1 MTRALLS
8 FREVV
13 PFGITSLRGALDALI
28 AHSRSAAYSVL
39 HTLDGVY
46 ILEWIILRDTEGK
59 WHWKYTRSML
69 LRDAISACVV
79 ASVLVPQSMS
89 YALLVGVPVQYGL
102 YSAVVPT
109 FMFSLFTSVSCHQ
122 YGIVAPTSILANG
135 ITSGLTGLT
144 DGLHGT
150 PLDNDRFIRTQIQL
164 AFACGIVFTI
174 MLLLRLSWVA
184 NMLSQPVLNG
194 FTFGSALIII
204 ASQLKDLFN
213 IPSPGAPRD
222 FGSRI
227 SLAFQYIGQANPVS
241 AAMGSVSLLILL
253 FAKDIKIRGHSL
265 PRLTPIPLIVLLIGI
280 ILSWGFDLSGKY
292 KVKTIG
298 TIPTTLPTF
307 ALPFSSDASGSAD
320 FLAILPSSVLLA
332 IVSFVQTLGV
342 GYAFA
347 KRRNETLLPWRE
359 LLGCA
364 MAHLLGASFSSG
376 TVSGSITRSAVAF
389 DAGVATP
396 FCGLI
401 VGSIILISIKFL
413 TPYLQY
419 IPMCILAAVVS
430 SSTRSLL
437 QLGDM
442 AHFWHGKKTDFAQML
457 VTIIGLLVLDI
468 QNGLF
473 AGIGF
478 SFLLVLYRAF
488 QPRLVE
494 VARLP
499 GTQCW
504 VACSRFPEAR
514 RDKGINVFRLDGEL
528 CFGNVHNVEEK
539 LTQILAEAT
548 AEDSSSS
555 STALKNSMST
565 KLIDKKLATD
575 LVVANAVVA
584 SAADSSLVSTHGG
597 PPSPILTAN
606 KIMPHGVKFRS
617 VFALAGDDETSD
629 IVPLVTAPISVLR
642 RRGVGGGNGNS
653 TTSTPEPDSI
663 SITAPPLPLAF
674 ASPPTAVRTV
684 SQSHAHA
691 HVVIFDCSRVIDVDA
706 SGARAIN
713 EISAL
718 FRKRGVP
725 LLLAALPGPVRDTLE
740 RYGVDNEK
748 DEEDEEST
756 ALLSVPRPSTT
767 TTTNATTAAAATTI
781 RSPENLLSSPTTG
794 TSNDNNVLQINV
806 VPNPSEVVYLR
817 YTRYLTVSAAV
828 AAAELFLA
836 NANDAN

>member
-13 PFGITSLRGALDALI
+13 PFGITSLRGAVDALL
-28 AHSRSAAYSVL
+28 AYSRSVVYNAH

-46 ILEWIILRDTEGK
+46 ILEWIFARDTEGV

-109 FMFSLFTSVSCHQ
+109 FMYALFTSVSCNQ

-135 ITSGLTGLT
+135 IVSGLTGLT

-150 PLDNDRFIRTQIQL
+150 PLDNERFIKTQIQL
-164 AFACGIVFTI
+164 AFACGIVFTL

-194 FTFGSALIII
+194 FTFGSALIIV

-222 FGSRI
+222 FGTRI
-227 SLAFQYIGQANPVS
+227 SLAFQYIGQANPV
-241 AAMGSVSLLILL
+241 AAGLGAISLLILL

-280 ILSWGFDLSGKY
+280 ILSWGFDLGGKY

-307 ALPFSSDASGSAD
+307 TAPFTSDASGSAD
-320 FLAILPSSVLLA
+320 FVAILPNSILLS
-332 IVSFVQTLGV
+332 IVGFVQTLGV
-342 GYAFA
+342 GYTFA

-359 LLGCA
+359 LLGSA
-364 MAHLLGASFSSG
+364 MAHLFGASFSAM

-396 FCGLI
+396 FSGLI
-401 VGSIILISIKFL
+401 VGSFILISIKFL

-419 IPMCILAAVVS
+419 LPMCILAAVVTA
-430 SSTRSLL
+430 STRNLL

-457 VTIIGLLVLDI
+457 VTIVGLLVLDI

-548 AEDSSSS
+548 AEDSLSS

-565 KLIDKKLATD
+565 KLIDTKLATD
-575 LVVANAVVA
+575 IVA
-584 SAADSSLVSTHGG
+584 STAAAESSEVFSTHGG
-597 PPSPILTAN
+597 PPSPILSSS
-606 KIMPHGVKFRS
+606 KIPHGVKFRS
-617 VFALAGDDETSD
+617 VFALAGEDENAD
-629 IVPLVTAPISVLR
+629 IPLITAPISVLR
-642 RRGVGGGNGNS
+642 RRGIGGGGNSS
-653 TTSTPEPDSI
+653 TTTPEPDSI
-663 SITAPPLPLAF
+663 LIANPPPPLLQATLQSPPLASLSSSKVQRN
-674 ASPPTAVRTV
+674 ASG
-684 SQSHAHA
+684 SHA

-740 RYGVDNEK
+740 RYGVDKEK
-748 DEEDEEST
+748 DEDNEEST
-756 ALLSVPRPSTT
+756 ALLSQPPTAATATGATAAGAMTT
-767 TTTNATTAAAATTI
+767 TTTVTTT
-781 RSPENLLSSPTTG
+781 N
-794 TSNDNNVLQINV
+794 NNVLQLNV
-806 VPNPSEVVYLR
+806 VPEPTEVVYLR

-836 NANDAN
+836 NAEEM